1 VTARQE
7 FTKKTMALAF
17 ARANGL
23 CEGCGSRLLPGQF
36 DYDHIRECAYGGDN
50 SLENCKVLCKT
61 CHKTKTQEFM
71 PGLRKADRVKKRH
84 LGITKPS
91 GRIQSA
97 GFQKSGPQRRASKPL
112 NKWYGWQN
120 SEEEKSQ
127 D

>member
-1 VTARQE
+1 
-7 FTKKTMALAF
+7 
-17 ARANGL
+17 
-23 CEGCGSRLLPGQF
+23 
-36 DYDHIRECAYGGDN
+36 
-50 SLENCKVLCKT
+50 
-61 CHKTKTQEFM
+61 M

-112 NKWYGWQN
+112 NKWYGWQS